1 MGSRVGRVDKFF
13 SPLLLSLTESI
24 NQIFSAFHP
33 LPSPPR
39 ARKKRGREREGEKE
53 EKEKL
58 GLTSAFPNLVF
69 GSFFC
74 FFVKEKQKNTVF
86 VLLPCIFF
94 WGGGGRKRRR
104 FLWIIVLCVPVCVKY
119 DASSIFGLSP
129 PPLPL
134 SKNILVFLL
143 PNSLSVLFPAGAGGA
158 AGLAARPPA
167 AAAVRNGGGGFGF
180 HPLNLQFP
188 RPRS

>member
-39 ARKKRGREREGEKE
+39 ARKKRKREREGEKGRKGKVGSDFRFPE
-53 EKEKL
+53 SRVWVFFLLFCEGKAKKYCFCAPSMHFWGEKK
-58 GLTSAFPNLVF
+58 TPVF
-69 GSFFC
+69 VDHCAVCACLCEIRC
-74 FFVKEKQKNTVF
+74 FFH
-86 VLLPCIFF
+86 LWCI
-94 WGGGGRKRRR
+94 
-104 FLWIIVLCVPVCVKY
+104 
-119 DASSIFGLSP
+119 P